1 MRILILSFYY
11 PPDIGPGALRAKS
24 IVDALIKEGPSD
36 LKIDVL
42 TTMPNRYHSLNIPAL
57 QHEVSSKISINR
69 FVLPKH
75 KNGILDQSKAFF
87 SFSLSVQ
94 KFIFKKKWDIVI
106 ATSGRLM
113 TASLAT
119 LVAKQTGAKLY
130 LDIRDLFADTM
141 NNILLKNPLRIIM
154 PIFNLF
160 ALMRSNV

>member
-87 SFSLSVQ
+87 SFPICDEAKPDK
-94 KFIFKKKWDIVI
+94 KFAPGSEGFSSNALEISCFASGVI
-106 ATSGRLM
+106 CP
-113 TASLAT
+113 
-119 LVAKQTGAKLY
+119 
-130 LDIRDLFADTM
+130 FACLT
-141 NNILLKNPLRIIM
+141 I
-154 PIFNLF
+154 
-160 ALMRSNV
+160 A